1 MIPDT
6 ATLLYRRVEAL
17 ADLDSDAVEVR
28 NRSLHAA
35 LAQVCHEGVKD
46 TGMAFGNLFSQVGY
60 LCRSRAVAGADRQE
74 VRTRRRHSNS
84 AEPIADAD
92 WPYDLRALA
101 LLVSAVTSTDVPS
114 TLVGHLPVM
123 GRPADLSHTIDR
135 RYLRGVVTD

>member
-1 MIPDT
+1 MTSET

-46 TGMAFGNLFSQVGY
+46 TGMAFGNLFSQVDY
-60 LCRSRAVAGADRQE
+60 LCRSRAVGAANRQE
-74 VRTRRRHSNS
+74 IQTMRRHSNS
-84 AEPIADAD
+84 TEPIADAD

-101 LLVSAVTSTDVPS
+101 LLVSAVTSTDVP
-114 TLVGHLPVM
+114 
-123 GRPADLSHTIDR
+123 
-135 RYLRGVVTD
+135 